1 LWPCSK
7 TATAGHFL
15 DYKYVMTANTIPGTQ
30 TTPFGIVITD
40 IKIFYSHAERTI
52 DLVEMRRLWIDKQLT
67 RKDQ

>member
-1 LWPCSK
+1 
-7 TATAGHFL
+7 
-15 DYKYVMTANTIPGTQ
+15 MTANTIPGTQ